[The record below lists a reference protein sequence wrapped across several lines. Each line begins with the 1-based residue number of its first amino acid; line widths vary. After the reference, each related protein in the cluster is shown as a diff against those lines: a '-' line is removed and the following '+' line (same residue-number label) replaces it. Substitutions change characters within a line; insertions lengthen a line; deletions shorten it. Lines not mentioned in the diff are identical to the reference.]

1 MKKNQRT
8 STKSRLI
15 TIVAS
20 LLMTQVLCDD
30 MKFFF
35 TVHKDS
41 VQCFMQDIKVDH
53 IGKYYQLE
61 VKTSLT
67 KSIFQY

>member
-8 STKSRLI
+8 SAKSRLI

-20 LLMTQVLCDD
+20 ILMTHVLCED

-35 TVHKDS
+35 TIHQDS

-53 IGKYYQLE
+53 IGK
-61 VKTSLT
+61 
-67 KSIFQY
+67 FN